1 MPQRGHGSRSWRDT
15 LSQLGPTRRWRASVS
30 RYSHDVSSTAVAV
43 LVRSLSF
50 LLILPWVEPIP
61 KPMASAT
68 ALKCCGC
75 HVLPP
80 SLCASGE
87 LIATRLLPG
96 WGHTSTPSQK
106 SVGGALD
113 VVVVPLNPGISGIEP
128 SLPREHPPA
137 GCIQPRPR
145 GHRCCCCP
153 CCRGDDRMV
162 SWRSKPRVGMYVFSG
177 ACPILSVRNSGS
189 TQQKKKKKSRW
200 GKKALCDFSHWGCVL
215 RTTGRENIAIS
226 GTRIKFQVRIIWLQ
240 TPKIAIFLSFIS
252 VLCVLHIKWMRPP
265 IYIHIFLLYLVLCG

>member
-1 MPQRGHGSRSWRDT
+1 M
-15 LSQLGPTRRWRASVS
+15 
-30 RYSHDVSSTAVAV
+30 
-43 LVRSLSF
+43 
-50 LLILPWVEPIP
+50 LPWVEPTP
-61 KPMASAT
+61 APMASVT
-68 ALKCCGC
+68 VLKCCGC

-80 SLCASGE
+80 PLCASFAPT
-87 LIATRLLPG
+87 ATRLFPG
-96 WGHTSTPSQK
+96 WGHTSTPSQIRL
-106 SVGGALD
+106 GGALD
-113 VVVVPLNPGISGIEP
+113 VVVVPLNPGISGIRP
-128 SLPREHPPA
+128 SPA
-137 GCIQPRPR
+137 TGAPTCCEYSTPSR

-240 TPKIAIFLSFIS
+240 TPKIAILLSFIS
-252 VLCVLHIKWMRPP
+252 V
-265 IYIHIFLLYLVLCG
+265 Y